1 MTLQPELIILD
12 VGQGN
17 CTLLRNT
24 EGNMLIDC
32 PSGSILMETLEE
44 LKIQQISHLLIS
56 HADKDHVGGVS
67 TLLRSDDISVQCVH
81 INSELQRQGIVWDD
95 LMSSLI
101 YARKERG
108 VKIIVQLTTST
119 TDSLNTGEV
128 QLKILA
134 PVPELAVKGG
144 AGAIDQSRNL
154 LNANS
159 MSAVIGFYHKS
170 HGVAIAAGD
179 LDQIGLDNLLQEE
192 INLKADILIFPH
204 HGGRPGAGK
213 KNDGIE
219 FTKKL
224 CDLVQPKLVIFSN
237 GRGHYDH
244 PFKEIVEAVISTVP
258 NVHILCTQL
267 SKNCSQI
274 ALTQLPNHL
283 HSLPAKG
290 KSNNSSCGGTVVVKI
305 NGKDT
310 NYTPQANN
318 HQDFITTQVST
329 PLCNSSLRT

>member
-1 MTLQPELIILD
+1 MILSPELIILD

-24 EGNMLIDC
+24 EGNILIDC
-32 PSGSILMETLEE
+32 PSGSTLMETLEE

-56 HADKDHVGGVS
+56 HADKDHIGGVS

-95 LMSSLI
+95 LMSSLT
-101 YARKERG
+101 YARKKRA
-108 VKIIVQLTTST
+108 VKIIPQLTTST

-128 QLKILA
+128 EVKVLA

-144 AGAIDQSRNL
+144 AGAADQYGNQ
-154 LNANS
+154 LNSNS

-204 HGGRPGAGK
+204 HGGRPGAG
-213 KNDGIE
+213 NNGIE

-224 CDLVQPKLVIFSN
+224 CSLVQPKLVIFSN

-244 PFKEIVEAVISTVP
+244 PFKEIVDTVISTVP
-258 NVHILCTQL
+258 NVHVLCTQL
-267 SKNCSQI
+267 SRNCSPI
-274 ALTQLPNHL
+274 ALTHLPNHL
-283 HSLPAKG
+283 DSLPAKG

-305 NGKDT
+305 NGQNT
-310 NYTPQANN
+310 TYTPQAIN
-318 HQDFITTQVST
+318 HKNFITTQVST
-329 PLCNSSLRT
+329 PLCN